1 MSRSI
6 DFTRG
11 LILSSHPAYL
21 ADGEAAPAVAG
32 PDISWSR
39 RCRLGDNQ
47 GSNGACAIFALASW
61 AEIMHGNAISDKVCL
76 KVYAEALADY
86 GRAAG
91 DGLTF
96 EEAFEAASAA
106 GWLPGAQRIDMVLD
120 EKRLTEQPLLAGYE
134 VTPGWK
140 ATNFAGCLDHAASA
154 KVLGYHAV
162 CIVARGQLNGI
173 AGGPYV
179 YVENSWGRDWGW
191 NGIGVM
197 SDAFHQNSIRETW
210 VIV

>member
-11 LILSSHPAYL
+11 LILNAHARRYAAAP
-21 ADGEAAPAVAG
+21 APAVAG
-32 PDISWSR
+32 PDVSWIR

-47 GSNGACAIFALASW
+47 GSNGACAIFAIASW
-61 AEIMHGNAISDKVCL
+61 AEIMHGVAISDAACL
-76 KVYAEALADY
+76 RVYNLALEDY

-106 GWLPGAQRIDMVLD
+106 GWVPGAQRIDMVLD
-120 EKRLTEQPLLAGYE
+120 EKRLSEQPLLAGYE
-134 VTPGWK
+134 ITAAWEN
-140 ATNFAGCLDHAASA
+140 ANSAGCLDHAADKA
-154 KVLGYHAV
+154 VLGYHAV
-162 CIVARGQLNGI
+162 CIVARGELTGL

-197 SDAFHQNSIRETW
+197 NDAFHQGAIRETW

>member
-6 DFTRG
+6 DLSRG
-11 LILSSHPAYL
+11 LILSGRRRYA
-21 ADGEAAPAVAG
+21 AAPTPAATG
-32 PDISWSR
+32 PDVSWIR
-39 RCRLGDNQ
+39 HCRLGDNQ
-47 GSNGACAIFALASW
+47 GSNGACAVFSMASW
-61 AEIMHGNAISDKVCL
+61 AEIVHGHAISDGACL
-76 KVYAEALADY
+76 TVYNQALTDY

-96 EEAFEAASAA
+96 EEAFEVASAA

-120 EKRLTEQPLLAGYE
+120 ETRLTEQPLLAGYE
-134 VTPGWK
+134 VTPGWQT
-140 ATNFAGCLDHAASA
+140 TNKAGCLDHAAGS

-162 CIVARGQLNGI
+162 CIVARGELNGV

-179 YVENSWGRDWGW
+179 YIENSWGRDWGW

-197 SDAFHQNSIRETW
+197 SAAFHQQTIRETW